1 MDAAGEGMARS
12 MTIARR
18 ELGSP
23 DALPLVLAHGLGA
36 SGRAFDLVAPLLA
49 ARFRV
54 IVPDLPGFG
63 DTGGEHT
70 TVEGTARAVLEALDE
85 DGVGQFAAAGHS
97 MGGLVATALTELV
110 PDRVTRLVLVN
121 APASY
126 ESRTAARGRNE
137 RILALPGIGDL
148 VWRSLSDDRRR
159 AAMRSAFAP
168 GHDVPDVFVEDMKR
182 TTRAAYTGASAAIDD
197 YLRRRPLPER
207 VGALTQQALVVFGER
222 DGRVDRASLDGYG
235 PLANATVVTI
245 PEAGHTPIWEAPERT
260 AELIAAGAGAR

>member
-1 MDAAGEGMARS
+1 MP
-12 MTIARR
+12 IARR
-18 ELGSP
+18 EHGSP
-23 DALPLVLAHGLGA
+23 DAPLLVLVHGLGA

-63 DTGGEHT
+63 ETGGAHT
-70 TVEGTARAVLEALDE
+70 TIEGMARAVVELV
-85 DGVGQFAAAGHS
+85 DGEFAAAGHS
-97 MGGLVATALTELV
+97 MGGLVVTALAELV

-121 APASY
+121 APPSY

-137 RILALPGIGDL
+137 RILAMPGIGDL

-159 AAMRSAFAP
+159 AAMQTAFAP

-182 TTRAAYTGASAAIDD
+182 TTRAAFTGASAEIDG
-197 YLRRRPLPER
+197 YVRRRPLPDR
-207 VGALTQQALVVFGER
+207 LGALTQQALVVFGER
-222 DGRVDRASLDGYG
+222 DGRVDPASLDAYG
-235 PLANATVVTI
+235 PLPNVTVVTI

-260 AELIAAGAGAR
+260 AELIATGAGAR